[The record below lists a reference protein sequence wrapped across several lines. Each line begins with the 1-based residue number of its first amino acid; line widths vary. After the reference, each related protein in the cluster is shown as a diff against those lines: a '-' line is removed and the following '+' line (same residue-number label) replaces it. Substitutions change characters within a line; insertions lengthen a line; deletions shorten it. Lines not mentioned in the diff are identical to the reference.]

1 MILFE
6 TERLF
11 VRQFTATD
19 AEDFYLL
26 NSNEEVMY
34 FIRPPKNRKEC
45 DDFLQE
51 NLNLYQ
57 KDSIVGRYAV
67 IERSS
72 NKIVGTFSFLFLSD
86 KINYHIGY
94 ALLTAYWGKGM
105 AQELVRHGIPYFFAA
120 SDKTELFAIT
130 DTKNIASQNALFKN
144 GFVVKGNTIEH
155 NKELVLFSIN
165 RPLTVDHDSP
175 SFNNI

>member
-72 NKIVGTFSFLFLSD
+72 DKIVGTFSFLFLSD

-105 AQELVRHGIPYFFAA
+105 AQELVRYGTPYFFAA
-120 SDKTELFAIT
+120 TDKTELFAIT

-144 GFVVKGNTIEH
+144 GFIVKGNTVEH
-155 NKELVLFSIN
+155 DKELILFCILRRLKAES
-165 RPLTVDHDSP
+165 
-175 SFNNI
+175 